1 MSHVLLISRSRKF
14 ESRLRSLVGP
24 DLNSIMGAS
33 IARGTP
39 SILARL
45 GSGEAPDVALL
56 GPALSYTQAYEL
68 SVGLSALYPRTRILL
83 VREHSSWDTEKWMSK
98 MKVHGLASPG
108 LTDSALVQVVEGDVI
123 NVDVETS
130 AADAV
135 EADLLAPDRPAEDE
149 VIFGDV
155 TVNDVL
161 LDVDAAGFTH
171 GDHAVEG
178 NSRGN
183 DAPAVETT
191 LPEEE
196 WIAPDSALIGE
207 ESTLPVSM
215 EPPAGPAPV
224 YRGQVIAVVSPKGG
238 MGKTTVATNLAV
250 GLARIAPNSVV
261 LVDADV
267 QFGDVATALA
277 LDPVYSL
284 PDAVSAI
291 AASDT
296 MILKTFLTP
305 HPSGFFTICGA
316 QSPIDGDRV
325 SGEQLSHLITQLSQ
339 VFRYVVID
347 TAPGL
352 GEHTLAAIER
362 ADDVVA
368 ICGMSVTSARGLRK
382 HLEVLSTIG
391 IMPRERH
398 VVLNS
403 TDRYSGLSVRDV
415 EATTG
420 VHMDVAIPRSKA
432 VVLSSNRGIP
442 VLQDKA
448 KNPAW
453 KAFSTLVR
461 RFDPSVDRTHGRHAR
476 TVALK

>member
-1 MSHVLLISRSRKF
+1 MSRVLLISRSRSF
-14 ESRLRSLVGP
+14 ESRLRSLVGTEM
-24 DLNSIMGAS
+24 DSIMGGSLAK
-33 IARGTP
+33 GTP
-39 SILARL
+39 AVLKHL
-45 GSGEAPDVALL
+45 VPDDVPDIALL
-56 GPALSYTQAYEL
+56 GPALSYAQAYEF
-68 SVGLSALYPRTRILL
+68 SAGISALYPQTKILL
-83 VREHSSWDTEKWMSK
+83 VRDSK
-98 MKVHGLASPG
+98 HRDNERWLTTMKVDGIASPG
-108 LTDSALVQVVEGDVI
+108 LDDRALFAAVEDLVSGGPAPAPTPDEEEVEKELELELVTAGDGAEDSQGEVVMDQLWAAPEPVGTPANEMSSLEPPLD
-123 NVDVETS
+123 DTQS
-130 AADAV
+130 AADDVPA
-135 EADLLAPDRPAEDE
+135 APIPA
-149 VIFGDV
+149 
-155 TVNDVL
+155 
-161 LDVDAAGFTH
+161 
-171 GDHAVEG
+171 
-178 NSRGN
+178 
-183 DAPAVETT
+183 
-191 LPEEE
+191 
-196 WIAPDSALIGE
+196 
-207 ESTLPVSM
+207 
-215 EPPAGPAPV
+215 

-238 MGKTTVATNLAV
+238 TGKTTVSTNLAV

-277 LDPVYSL
+277 LNPVYSL
-284 PDAVSAI
+284 PDAVSDI
-291 AASDT
+291 AASDA

-305 HPSGFFTICGA
+305 HSTGFFTICGSP
-316 QSPIDGDRV
+316 SPIDGDRV

-352 GEHTLAAIER
+352 GEHTLAALEK

-382 HLEVLSTIG
+382 HLEVLSEIG
-391 IMPRERH
+391 IVPHERH

-442 VLQDKA
+442 VLQEKTR
-448 KNPAW
+448 NPAW
-453 KAFSTLVR
+453 KAYWALVR